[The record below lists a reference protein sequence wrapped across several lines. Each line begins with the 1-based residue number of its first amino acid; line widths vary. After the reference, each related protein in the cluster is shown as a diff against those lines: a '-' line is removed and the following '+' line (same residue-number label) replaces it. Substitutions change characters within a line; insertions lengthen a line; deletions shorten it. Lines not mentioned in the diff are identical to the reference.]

1 MKSDYNVLKS
11 LAVGSTLS
19 HPHIQ
24 KYRLLSNMAPHGR
37 ELITG
42 EKDTIA
48 KTSEEGFSS
57 FKIQEMIGINC
68 RIIQNRGELDTTL
81 CDKVCQ

>member
-1 MKSDYNVLKS
+1 
-11 LAVGSTLS
+11 
-19 HPHIQ
+19 
-24 KYRLLSNMAPHGR
+24 MAPHGR

-68 RIIQNRGELDTTL
+68 RIIQKFFKTDEEKNQ
-81 CDKVCQ
+81 KVGDD

>member
-1 MKSDYNVLKS
+1 
-11 LAVGSTLS
+11 
-19 HPHIQ
+19 
-24 KYRLLSNMAPHGR
+24 MAPHGR

-68 RIIQNRGELDTTL
+68 RIIQNIFKTDEEKNQ
-81 CDKVCQ
+81 KVGDD